1 MYPFNFKKGQVIQ
14 SNAPGVSADHFYG
27 AHYHVPAAAAVAEA
41 DASVMALHSMD
52 EAAHDVTAGLTNP
65 AVPRNVKIKGNKAG
79 LNTKVTVHGVNYA
92 NEVISEELTLNGS
105 TAVAG
110 SLAFARITKVSLP
123 ARTNVPAKQKA
134 TVVVGGA
141 AAGAGNEVLTF
152 ISAATG
158 AAFDVTVPFV
168 AGDNSAT
175 LAAAKIVL
183 ALNADATF
191 SAKWLAASSVANLT
205 IESKTYAA
213 QDATI
218 NLTVKTAG
226 TPNVSLGAIT
236 VNTTAGVI
244 EDQVSVGIGKKFGL
258 PYYLPAAELA
268 IVKLFNNSADTGTV
282 TADADEL
289 EKNVIALNGT
299 PDGLKPIDLYILV

>member
-14 SNAPGVSADHFYG
+14 SNAPGISADHFYG
-27 AHYHVPAAAAVAEA
+27 AHYHVPAADATAEA

-52 EAAHDVTAGLTNP
+52 EAAHDVITGITNP
-65 AVPRNVKIKGNKAG
+65 AAPRNVKIKGNKAG

-110 SLAFARITKVSLP
+110 SLAFAKITKVSMP
-123 ARTNVPAKQKA
+123 ARTNAPAKQKA

-152 ISAATG
+152 ISAQTG
-158 AAFDVTVPFV
+158 DAFDITVPFV
-168 AGDNSAT
+168 AGDNTAT
-175 LAAAKIVL
+175 LAAARIKE

-191 SAKWLAASSVANLT
+191 SAKWLADNSAANLT
-205 IESKTYAA
+205 IESKAYAA

-236 VNTTAGVI
+236 VNTVAGVA
-244 EDQVSVGIGKKFGL
+244 EDQVSVGVGKKFGI
-258 PYYLPAAELA
+258 PYYLSSATLV
-268 IVKLFNNSADTGTV
+268 IVKLFNNAADTGTV
-282 TADADEL
+282 TADDDEL
-289 EKNVIALNGT
+289 EKNVIELNGT